1 MTNMMSQANILFAK
15 LVEKRGHSC
24 PIHNVRMPQQN
35 GVAKRHNCTLTDMVR
50 SMISFANVPIFLWNE
65 SLKAAKYILNKILS
79 KVIPTISF
87 ELWISRKS
95 SLRHLNVWSC
105 PAVARIYNPQEY
117 KLDSRIIFWIFYWLF
132 RKV

>member
-1 MTNMMSQANILFAK
+1 MLNTQCWNAK
-15 LVEKRGHSC
+15 VER
-24 PIHNVRMPQQN
+24 R
-35 GVAKRHNCTLTDMVR
+35 NCTLMDMVR

-65 SLKAAKYILNKILS
+65 SLKATKYLLNRIPS

-87 ELWISRKS
+87 ELWISRKPI
-95 SLRHLNVWSC
+95 LRHLHVWSC